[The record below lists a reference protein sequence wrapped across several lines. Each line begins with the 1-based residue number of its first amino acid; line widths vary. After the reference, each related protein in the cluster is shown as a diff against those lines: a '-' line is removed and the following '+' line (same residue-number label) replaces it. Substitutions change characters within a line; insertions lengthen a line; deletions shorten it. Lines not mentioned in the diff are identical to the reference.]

1 MVCYS
6 QKDAADDADDADDD
20 TVSSQQQI
28 HMSISLSHLQ
38 VSVLLLLI
46 IVHR

>member
-6 QKDAADDADDADDD
+6 QKDAADDADDD

-28 HMSISLSHLQ
+28 HMSTSLSHLQ
-38 VSVLLLLI
+38 VSLLLSLI